1 MPLTGR
7 EKATILLSILGTDL
21 SAKIMSYL
29 PSEFADLIAQGID
42 HLPKPTPEALAIVL
56 DDFTSF
62 VALAKAP
69 IRKVIEENGIPSSSG
84 INANNKSSFSRNHLD
99 TVFYAQPK
107 KIAIALSAERI
118 PTIAF
123 VMSHLPQVQS
133 DEVVSYM
140 SERKREIESAI
151 RNLKKPP
158 ISEIIK
164 TKVMSILAGRLE
176 RLSA

>member
-1 MPLTGR
+1 MALSGR

-21 SAKIMSYL
+21 SSKVMGYL

-42 HLPKPTPEALAIVL
+42 RLPKPSPEALAKVL
-56 DDFTSF
+56 DDFSSF
-62 VALAKAP
+62 MALAKAP
-69 IRKVIEENGIPSSSG
+69 ARKVIEDNSAKPSYPR
-84 INANNKSSFSRNHLD
+84 NNLD
-99 TVFYAQPK
+99 AIFYSQPK

-123 VMSHLPQVQS
+123 LLSYLPQVQA
-133 DEVVSYM
+133 DEVLSFM

-151 RNLKKPP
+151 RNIKKPI
-158 ISEIIK
+158 ISEKIK
-164 TKVMSILAGRLE
+164 IKLMEILAGRLE